1 LVPYKIDKEK
11 DRPDPLGNIVGFRVM
26 KTTIEVLDGVHALVT
41 KPATPSWA
49 SFLSRVTHLIEP
61 ANGAVR
67 RTEVPGALH
76 PGVQPAFYCWA
87 VIMPDVVWHECGART
102 RKGKTVPHFHVLG
115 TDLHIEYLPE
125 EPCPQQFP

>member
-41 KPATPSWA
+41 KPATPSW
-49 SFLSRVTHLIEP
+49 
-61 ANGAVR
+61 
-67 RTEVPGALH
+67 ALH